1 MDINEIKT
9 DILFKKYKVVIPKA
23 DVASALENK
32 AQEIAKTAQIPG
44 FRVGKVPVMVIKDR
58 YKDNIKSELINE
70 FVQSSVDKLVQE
82 NQFELSERPAVDAID
97 FKDGGDFVFEVSLQ
111 LLPKMPAIDFPK
123 ITLTKYVAQAA
134 DKDIDEALV
143 NLQNNNKTLKS
154 VGKGVAIETGHV
166 ALIDATG
173 YMDGKE
179 FPEGKVTGHNLK
191 IGSKQFIEGFESGLI
206 GSKAGDEITLN
217 LKFPDDYHVQKY
229 AGKPVSFAVT
239 IKDVLQ
245 EELPKLDDEFAKQ
258 FNLKDLAELRE
269 RSKKAVEE
277 QLEQFSKMVMKKE
290 LFDKL
295 DKDIEVELPPKLLQ
309 NELSF
314 ITRNAKPEEA
324 KKVTSSKAKRAAGE
338 EAVVDEKASHQKLAE
353 RRIKLGLFINDLAR
367 KEGIQLSQQDLS
379 EEIMSQVRANP
390 NAASFLIKYYQE
402 NPQAVE
408 SLRGKALE
416 DKVVAFMLSKVATDV
431 KNVTAEELKAHH
443 NKIS

>member
-1 MDINEIKT
+1 MDAKEINSGV
-9 DILFKKYKVVIPKA
+9 LFKKYKIVIPKA

-32 AQEIAKTAQIPG
+32 VQEIAKTAQIPG

-58 YKDNIKSELINE
+58 YKDNIKSELIND
-70 FVQSSVDKLVQE
+70 FVQSSVDKLVQD

-97 FKDGGDFVFEVSLQ
+97 FKEGGEFVFEASFQ
-111 LLPKMPAIDFPK
+111 LLPKMPIIDFPQ
-123 ITLTKYVAQAA
+123 ITMTKYVAQAA
-134 DKDIDEALV
+134 DKDLDEALV

-173 YMDGKE
+173 YMDGAE
-179 FPEGKVTGHNLK
+179 FSEGKVTGHNLK
-191 IGSKQFIEGFESGLI
+191 IGSKQFIEGFEAGLI
-206 GSKAGDEITLN
+206 GSKAGEEITLN

-245 EELPKLDDEFAKQ
+245 EELPKLDDEFAKN

-277 QLEQFSKMVMKKE
+277 QLEQFSKIIMKKE

-314 ITRNAKPEEA
+314 ITRNANPEEA
-324 KKVTSSKAKRAAGE
+324 KKVTSSKAKQSAGN
-338 EAVVDEKASHQKLAE
+338 EAVADEKASHQKLAE

-416 DKVVAFMLSKVATDV
+416 DKVVSFMLGKISTEE